1 MADTEPA
8 KESTSQQPD
17 TRAGSATLANESS
30 QVMQGLLNQ
39 VAKVGFV
46 CWLVAWALSCKHWLD
61 CSVQLHSP
69 FYQNVSN
76 TNAVSR
82 YKQVLL
88 AQPASGSTAGG
99 ISLLAGPPDW

>member
-17 TRAGSATLANESS
+17 TQAGSATLANESS

-46 CWLVAWALSCKHWLD
+46 CWLVAWALSCKYWLE
-61 CSVQLHSP
+61 CSVQLHSL
-69 FYQNVSN
+69 FYQNLSN
-76 TNAVSR
+76 IDAVSR
-82 YKQVLL
+82 YKQIFL
-88 AQPASGSTAGG
+88 AQSASGSTASG